1 MEPHMKTLS
10 SRTTQDA
17 GRAREAITGQALRL
31 RAAAALCAAV
41 LFCGTGAQAQS
52 APYAHTSPATR
63 IGPANA
69 TLDGLAVANGLAT
82 QGWFEWGTNAALTE
96 RTTPADLGDSG
107 SVIRVQAA
115 LTNLLP
121 SYAYDFRLVV
131 SNSAGV
137 AYGARQRFTLE
148 ANLKLAWGTTN
159 DIRYT
164 MAPRYAV
171 AGAACGES
179 SALALKLDGT
189 VLAWGSSSAG
199 YQTNLPPGLAGVVA
213 LSVGQFHDLALRAG
227 GAVMA
232 WGLNTS
238 GRTNVPVT
246 LSNAVAAACGANHSV
261 ALRENGTAIAW
272 GANASGQTNVPAT
285 LSNAVAVAAGVS
297 HSAALLANGT
307 VRVWGGSTYT
317 NVPAHWTNIV
327 SIACNS
333 NATLALRADGTVTSW
348 PVVSIPADFTNVLQ
362 LVAYPN
368 GTNFAAVRM
377 DGTIGVNGVTLPAYG
392 QTNGAVSVAPGNNFG
407 FALVPIPQGSPMAGT
422 LPPAKIRP
430 TAVVL
435 AGLASANGLAA
446 SAWFEWGTNASLGQ
460 TTPPAAVGA
469 SGVVRWVTAE
479 VNGLQEGGIYVCR
492 LVVSNALGLARGPWQ
507 RFTTGNKFAAWGT
520 WGSWSMTNSGPIISV
535 PAGLTNVVSADN
547 GRSHTVALLNDGTI
561 RCWGDNT
568 YPDYGQTNAPPGLT
582 NTVAVAAGWDH
593 CVALQEN
600 GTVTAWGWNPVGQ
613 TNVPAGLSNV
623 VAIGAGGFHSAALTR
638 EGRVVLWGGA
648 GGYGAGQLG
657 MVPSSAYNVVSI
669 ATSGDHM
676 VALRND
682 GVVVAWGANNYGQ
695 SNVPSSMTNCI
706 GIAGAVWDTA
716 AIQPDGTVQ
725 VWGRNNYGQ
734 TNVPPGLSN
743 VVSVSGGWY
752 HLVALRDDGSV
763 VQWGSS
769 DMGRTNMPPALVNV
783 AAVGT
788 GDLSTFAIGP
798 NVPPLVYSDSV
809 TGYVNAASVI
819 SLRAYEPNGDP
830 LSRRMCSLPA
840 HGGCYQY
847 NNGVPGA
854 PIVETNC
861 VVTDPDGRIIFVPEA
876 GAGGSPLTAFS
887 YLASD
892 GEADSAP
899 ATITVHVVLP
909 PQPSL
914 VAAASGITTNGAFSL
929 SFTGASNATY
939 RVWGSTNLLNWKPL
953 GLAQPISNGWF
964 RFLDLNATN
973 DSWRFYRAGAP

>member
-1 MEPHMKTLS
+1 
-10 SRTTQDA
+10 
-17 GRAREAITGQALRL
+17 
-31 RAAAALCAAV
+31 
-41 LFCGTGAQAQS
+41 
-52 APYAHTSPATR
+52 
-63 IGPANA
+63 
-69 TLDGLAVANGLAT
+69 LDGLAVANGLAT
-82 QGWFEWGTNAALTE
+82 QGWFEWGTNAAFTE

-121 SYAYDFRLVV
+121 SYGYDFRLVV
-131 SNSAGV
+131 SNSSGV
-137 AYGARQRFTLE
+137 VYGARQRFTLE

-179 SALALKLDGT
+179 SGLALKLDGT

-199 YQTNLPPGLAGVVA
+199 SQTNLPPGLASVVA
-213 LSVGQFHDLALRAG
+213 LSVGQSHDLALRAG
-227 GAVMA
+227 GTVLA
-232 WGLNTS
+232 WGVNTS
-238 GRTNVPVT
+238 GQTNVPVT

-261 ALRENGTAIAW
+261 ALRENGTVIAW
-272 GANASGQTNVPAT
+272 GANASGQTNVPAA

-307 VRVWGGSTYT
+307 VRVWGDSTYT

-327 SIACNS
+327 SIACSS

-377 DGTIGVNGVTLPAYG
+377 DGTIGVNGVTIPTYG
-392 QTNGAVSVAPGNNFG
+392 QTNGAVSVAPGKNFG
-407 FALVPIPQGSPMAGT
+407 FALVPISQGPPMAGT

-435 AGLASANGLAA
+435 AGMASANGLAA

-460 TTPPAAVGA
+460 TTPPAAVRA
-469 SGVVRWVTAE
+469 SSVVRWVTAE

-492 LVVSNALGLARGPWQ
+492 LVVSNALGLARGPLQ
-507 RFTTGNKFAAWGT
+507 RFTTGNKLAAWGT
-520 WGSWSMTNSGPIISV
+520 GWVSSPYSGPIIAV
-535 PAGLTNVVSADN
+535 PAGITNVVSADN
-547 GRSHTVALLNDGTI
+547 GRNHTLALLNDGTI
-561 RCWGDNT
+561 RCLSDTN
-568 YPDYGQTNAPPGLT
+568 YYNFSVPDGLT
-582 NTVAVAAGWDH
+582 NTVAVAAGWSH

-600 GTVTAWGWNPVGQ
+600 GTITAWGWNGGGQ

-623 VAIGAGGFHSAALTR
+623 VAIGAGGWHSAALTR
-638 EGRVVLWGGA
+638 DGQVIVWGGA
-648 GGYGAGQLG
+648 GLTGVKE
-657 MVPSSAYNVVSI
+657 MTTIPSSAYNLVSI
-669 ATSGDHM
+669 ATSGDRM

-682 GVVVAWGANNYGQ
+682 GQVVAWGDGATATK
-695 SNVPSSMTNCI
+695 VPSSMTNCI
-706 GIAGAVWDTA
+706 GIAGAVWDSA
-716 AIQPDGTVQ
+716 AIKPDGTVQ
-725 VWGRNNYGQ
+725 VWGANDYGQ

-743 VVSVSGGWY
+743 VVSVSGGWF
-752 HLVALRDDGSV
+752 HLVALREDGSV

-830 LSRRMCSLPA
+830 ISRRMCSLPA

-854 PIVETNC
+854 PILETNS
-861 VVTDPDGRIIFVPEA
+861 VVTDPDGRIIFVPES
-876 GAGGSPLTAFS
+876 GAGGSPLTAFR

-914 VAAASGITTNGAFSL
+914 VAAGSGITTNGAFLL
-929 SFTGASNATY
+929 SFTGASNVTY
-939 RVWGSTNLLNWKPL
+939 RVWVSTNLLNWEPL

-973 DSWRFYRAGAP
+973 DPLRFYRAGAL